1 MPGESRGARG
11 GGGLGAVGEVRVL
24 ALLPRKFKNGNSV
37 RWAARIL
44 TKHPLASAGV
54 VARCACVAFWWFAAL
69 PLSVHFRVYAFY
81 MHR

>member
-1 MPGESRGARG
+1 MVVAWGQWERC
-11 GGGLGAVGEVRVL
+11 VL
-24 ALLPRKFKNGNSV
+24 ALLPRKFKTIWKF
-37 RWAARIL
+37 RALRRAARIL

-69 PLSVHFRVYAFY
+69 PVHFRVYAFY